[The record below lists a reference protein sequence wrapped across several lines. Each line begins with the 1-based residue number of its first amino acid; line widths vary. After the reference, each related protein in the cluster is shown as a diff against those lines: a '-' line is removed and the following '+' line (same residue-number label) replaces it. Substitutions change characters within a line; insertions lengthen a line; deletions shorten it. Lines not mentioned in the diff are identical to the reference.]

1 MKKIFS
7 IALICAV
14 ILTAGGCGQDK
25 KPTSDEIEGGKV
37 TLADDMES
45 NNDKETV
52 EEPEQSEEELGT
64 LEQFEKDVK
73 AGLLYEND
81 QGQVTDKDG
90 NVLPEYEWV
99 LRNDYSTLA
108 TMDGEDY
115 TLLDHFWIEDTG
127 LITYNEEV
135 EIDKPE
141 PLESTGNP
149 YLDNLRNN
157 VANLDRENAEIV
169 VEENPFGTG
178 DTQTRIAS
186 DLNEYHSDIIFGNWW
201 VDKQINGTPIAEQL
215 PMTIA
220 RAMAN
225 ANYSSNSYSEFN
237 ATTVLD
243 KFRFVDQDTCTVD
256 SIKRMDSSDTT
267 CYGFYLESCQK
278 NTDDYGNRYF
288 TGYIDT
294 DYVVVYGDFDKILN
308 DDNVFMYADF
318 IGLSDD
324 DVPIFVGAYAEIIT
338 E

>member
-14 ILTAGGCGQDK
+14 ILSAVGCGQDK

-64 LEQFEKDVK
+64 MEQFEKDVK

-115 TLLDHFWIEDTG
+115 TLLEHFWIEDTG

-157 VANLDRENAEIV
+157 VANPNRKGQVLTPVNAEK
-169 VEENPFGTG
+169 
-178 DTQTRIAS
+178 QS
-186 DLNEYHSDIIFGNWW
+186 DPDHTMIGQEAEYHSDIIFGNWW
-201 VDKQINGTPIAEQL
+201 VDHQINGTPIANYL
-215 PMTIA
+215 PRDITSVKNTWLPLTDFHFI
-220 RAMAN
+220 
-225 ANYSSNSYSEFN
+225 
-237 ATTVLD
+237 
-243 KFRFVDQDTCTVD
+243 DQNTCTTEEL
-256 SIKRMDSSDTT
+256 KRTTPDTSL
-267 CYGFYLESCQK
+267 YAFYLENVQK
-278 NTDDYGNRYF
+278 NQDETGNVYF

-294 DYVVVYGDFDKILN
+294 EFVAVYGNYSNLMN
-308 DDNVFMYADF
+308 GDNVFVYAEYD
-318 IGLSDD
+318 GLNIN
-324 DVPIFVGAYAEIIT
+324 DVPIFDSGYLEFIQ
-338 E
+338 

>member
-1 MKKIFS
+1 MNPRLRNRWKRNK
-7 IALICAV
+7 
-14 ILTAGGCGQDK
+14 TTGGGPDQ
-25 KPTSDEIEGGKV
+25 EIGKDFD
-37 TLADDMES
+37 AD
-45 NNDKETV
+45 V
-52 EEPEQSEEELGT
+52 E
-64 LEQFEKDVK
+64 
-73 AGLLYEND
+73 AGLLWIND

-90 NVLPEYEWV
+90 NVIDAYSYIIA
-99 LRNDYSTLA
+99 NDRK
-108 TMDGEDY
+108 
-115 TLLDHFWIEDTG
+115 TLLSENGMMEGYTMTDDMQIIIDESM
-127 LITYNEEV
+127 EV
-135 EIDKPE
+135 WEPE

-157 VANLDRENAEIV
+157 VANSDRENAEIV

-201 VDKQINGTPIAEQL
+201 VDKQINGTPIAEQI

>member
-1 MKKIFS
+1 MKKKIMS
-7 IALICAV
+7 VLIAAV
-14 ILTAGGCGQDK
+14 MVLSMTACSSK
-25 KPTSDEIEGGKV
+25 DEPQTPEAIEEEK
-37 TLADDMES
+37 T
-45 NNDKETV
+45 TV
-52 EEPEQSEEELGT
+52 EEPDQEIG
-64 LEQFEKDVK
+64 KDFDADVE
-73 AGLLYEND
+73 AGLLWIND

-90 NVLPEYEWV
+90 NVIDAYSYIIA
-99 LRNDYSTLA
+99 NDRK
-108 TMDGEDY
+108 
-115 TLLDHFWIEDTG
+115 TLLSENGMMEGYTMTDDMQIIIDESM
-127 LITYNEEV
+127 EV
-135 EIDKPE
+135 WEPE

-157 VANLDRENAEIV
+157 VANSDRENAEIV

-201 VDKQINGTPIAEQL
+201 VDKQINGTPIAEQI

-256 SIKRMDSSDTT
+256 SKKRMDSSDTT

>member
-1 MKKIFS
+1 MWI
-7 IALICAV
+7 
-14 ILTAGGCGQDK
+14 
-25 KPTSDEIEGGKV
+25 
-37 TLADDMES
+37 
-45 NNDKETV
+45 
-52 EEPEQSEEELGT
+52 
-64 LEQFEKDVK
+64 
-73 AGLLYEND
+73 ND

-90 NVLPEYEWV
+90 NVIDAYSYIIA
-99 LRNDYSTLA
+99 NDRK
-108 TMDGEDY
+108 
-115 TLLDHFWIEDTG
+115 TLLSENGMMEGYTMTDDMQIIIDESM
-127 LITYNEEV
+127 EV
-135 EIDKPE
+135 WEPE

-157 VANLDRENAEIV
+157 VANSDRENAEIV

-201 VDKQINGTPIAEQL
+201 VDKQINGTPIAEQI

>member
-1 MKKIFS
+1 MKKKIMS
-7 IALICAV
+7 VLIAAV
-14 ILTAGGCGQDK
+14 MVLSMTACSSK
-25 KPTSDEIEGGKV
+25 DEPQTPEAIEEEK
-37 TLADDMES
+37 T
-45 NNDKETV
+45 TV
-52 EEPEQSEEELGT
+52 EEPDQEIG
-64 LEQFEKDVK
+64 KDFDADVE
-73 AGLLYEND
+73 AGLLWIND

-90 NVLPEYEWV
+90 NVIDAYSYIIA
-99 LRNDYSTLA
+99 NDRK
-108 TMDGEDY
+108 
-115 TLLDHFWIEDTG
+115 TLLSENGMMEGYTMTDDMQIIIDESM
-127 LITYNEEV
+127 EV
-135 EIDKPE
+135 WEPE

-157 VANLDRENAEIV
+157 VANSDRENAEIV

-201 VDKQINGTPIAEQL
+201 VDKQINGTPIAEQI

-243 KFRFVDQDTCTVD
+243 KCRFVDQDTCTVD

>member
-1 MKKIFS
+1 MKKKIMS
-7 IALICAV
+7 VLIAAV
-14 ILTAGGCGQDK
+14 MVLSMTACSSK
-25 KPTSDEIEGGKV
+25 DEPQTPEAIEEEK
-37 TLADDMES
+37 T
-45 NNDKETV
+45 TV
-52 EEPEQSEEELGT
+52 EEPDQEIG
-64 LEQFEKDVK
+64 KDFDADVE
-73 AGLLYEND
+73 AGLLWIND

-90 NVLPEYEWV
+90 NVIDAYSYIIA
-99 LRNDYSTLA
+99 NDRK
-108 TMDGEDY
+108 
-115 TLLDHFWIEDTG
+115 TLLSENGMMEGYTMTDDMQIIIDESM
-127 LITYNEEV
+127 EV
-135 EIDKPE
+135 WEPE

-157 VANLDRENAEIV
+157 VANSDRENAEIV

-201 VDKQINGTPIAEQL
+201 VDKQINGTPIAEQI

>member
-1 MKKIFS
+1 MF
-7 IALICAV
+7 
-14 ILTAGGCGQDK
+14 
-25 KPTSDEIEGGKV
+25 
-37 TLADDMES
+37 
-45 NNDKETV
+45 NND
-52 EEPEQSEEELGT
+52 
-64 LEQFEKDVK
+64 
-73 AGLLYEND
+73 N
-81 QGQVTDKDG
+81 GQVTDKERKVKDD
-90 NVLPEYEWV
+90 NSYIIA
-99 LRNDYSTLA
+99 NDMKTILSENGMMEGY
-108 TMDGEDY
+108 TMTDDMQIIIDESM
-115 TLLDHFWIEDTG
+115 
-127 LITYNEEV
+127 EV
-135 EIDKPE
+135 WEPE

-157 VANLDRENAEIV
+157 VANSDRENAEIV

-201 VDKQINGTPIAEQL
+201 VDKQINGTPIAEQI

>member
-1 MKKIFS
+1 MKKKIMS
-7 IALICAV
+7 VLIAAV
-14 ILTAGGCGQDK
+14 MVLSMTACSSK
-25 KPTSDEIEGGKV
+25 DEPQTPEAIEEEK
-37 TLADDMES
+37 T
-45 NNDKETV
+45 TV
-52 EEPEQSEEELGT
+52 EEPDQEIG
-64 LEQFEKDVK
+64 KDFDADVE
-73 AGLLYEND
+73 AGLLWIND

-90 NVLPEYEWV
+90 NVIDAYSYIIA
-99 LRNDYSTLA
+99 NDRK
-108 TMDGEDY
+108 
-115 TLLDHFWIEDTG
+115 TLLSENGMMEGYTMTDDMQIIIDESM
-127 LITYNEEV
+127 EV
-135 EIDKPE
+135 WEPE

-157 VANLDRENAEIV
+157 VANSDRENAEIV

-201 VDKQINGTPIAEQL
+201 VDKQINGTPIAEQI

-225 ANYSSNSYSEFN
+225 ADYSSNSYSEFN